1 MSGVLNITR
10 GRRHAAV
17 RGTLYGI
24 EGIGKTTLATQ
35 FPSPLVLD
43 TEDGTNHLDVARAS
57 IHDWKTLTLAL
68 TELAVNAQ
76 GYQTI
81 IIDSADWAE
90 RLLIEWL
97 LKTSGK
103 KSIEEFGFGKGYTML
118 AEHWTRFL
126 ASCDVLIG
134 QGVNV
139 VFVAHSSVKR
149 TSPPDQTDGY
159 DRYELKLTKQV
170 SPLLREWC
178 DLLLFCSYRTKLV
191 EGSDGRLKAT
201 GGKDRVMHAEHSAA
215 WDAKN
220 RFALPAEMPMHIGQL
235 ESIFAGPAPAAVGGA
250 QRPAKAADQKS
261 GNPTS
266 GDAAQSPAAGLEEPL
281 QDLIQR
287 HIADAKSVRTLGKIG
302 DRIDA
307 LLSEGQLTEDQ
318 ADVLTKAVAARH
330 DELEPKEVA
339 NVVV

>member
-10 GRRHAAV
+10 GRIEAAV
-17 RGTLYGI
+17 RATIYGD

-35 FPSPLVLD
+35 FPAPLVLD
-43 TEDGTNHLDVARAS
+43 TEDGSNHLEVARVS
-57 IHDWKTLTLAL
+57 VHDWKTLTLAV
-68 TELAVNAQ
+68 TELAVNPQ
-76 GYQTI
+76 GFQTI
-81 IIDSADWAE
+81 VIDSADWAE
-90 RLLIEWL
+90 KLLTEWL

-103 KSIEEFGFGKGYTML
+103 KSLEDFGFGKGYTML

-126 ASCDVLIG
+126 ASCDVLVAHGI
-134 QGVNV
+134 NV
-139 VFVAHSSVKR
+139 VWVAHSTVKR
-149 TSPPDQTDGY
+149 VSPPDQTDGY

-178 DLLLFCSYRTKLV
+178 DLLLFCTYKMKLV
-191 EGSDGRLKAT
+191 EGGDGRLKAQ
-201 GGKDRVMHAEHSAA
+201 GGKERVMHAEHSAA
-215 WDAKN
+215 WSAKN
-220 RFALPAEMPMHIGQL
+220 RFGLPAEMPMHIGQL

-250 QRPAKAADQKS
+250 QRPAKTEARKAEV
-261 GNPTS
+261 
-266 GDAAQSPAAGLEEPL
+266 QSPAPGPEEPL
-281 QDLIQR
+281 QDLISR

-307 LLSEGQLTEDQ
+307 LLSEEQLTEDQ

>member
-35 FPSPLVLD
+35 FPAPLVLD

-76 GYQTI
+76 GYKTI

-178 DLLLFCSYRTKLV
+178 DLLLFCNYRTKLV

-201 GGKDRVMHAEHSAA
+201 GGKDRIMHAEHSAA

-220 RFALPAEMPMHIGQL
+220 RFGLPAEMPMNIGQL
-235 ESIFAGPAPAAVGGA
+235 ESIFSGPAPVTVGGA
-250 QRPAKAADQKS
+250 QRPAKVNAPP
-261 GNPTS
+261 GVE
-266 GDAAQSPAAGLEEPL
+266 AQSPAAGSEEPL

-287 HIADAKSVRTLGKIG
+287 HIADAKSVRTLGRIG

-307 LLSEGQLTEDQ
+307 LLSEGQLTDDQ

-339 NVVV
+339 HGVV

>member
-35 FPSPLVLD
+35 FPAPLVLD

-76 GYQTI
+76 GYKTI

-178 DLLLFCSYRTKLV
+178 DLLLFCNYRTKLV

-220 RFALPAEMPMHIGQL
+220 RFGLPAEMPMSIGQL
-235 ESIFAGPAPAAVGGA
+235 ESIFSGPAPAPVGAPG
-250 QRPAKAADQKS
+250 QPAKTAPAVQ
-261 GNPTS
+261 G
-266 GDAAQSPAAGLEEPL
+266 PAAGLEEPL

-287 HIADAKSVRTLGKIG
+287 HIGDAKSVRTLGKIG

-307 LLSEGQLTEDQ
+307 LLSEGQLADDQ

-339 NVVV
+339 HGVV

>member
-1 MSGVLNITR
+1 MSGVLQITR

-17 RGTLYGI
+17 RGTVYGT

-43 TEDGTNHLDVARAS
+43 TEDGTNHIDVARSS
-57 IHDWKTLTLAL
+57 IHDWKTLTLAM

-76 GYQTI
+76 GFQTI
-81 IIDSADWAE
+81 VIDSADWAE
-90 RLLIEWL
+90 KLLVEWL

-103 KSIEEFGFGKGYTML
+103 KSIEDFGFGKGYVML
-118 AEHWTRFL
+118 QEHFTRFL
-126 ASCDVLIG
+126 ASCDVLVG

-139 VFVAHSSVKR
+139 VFVAHSTVKR
-149 TSPPDQTDGY
+149 VSPPDQTDGY

-178 DLLLFCSYRTKLV
+178 DLLLFCNYRTKLI

-201 GGKDRVMHAEHSAA
+201 GGKDRVMYAEHSAA

-220 RFALPAEMPMHIGQL
+220 RFGLPAEMPMEIGQL

-250 QRPAKAADQKS
+250 QRPAKVNTPP
-261 GNPTS
+261 GVE
-266 GDAAQSPAAGLEEPL
+266 AQSPAAGLETPL
-281 QDLIQR
+281 FDRIAA
-287 HIADAKSVRTLGKIG
+287 HIAEAASVRTLGKIG

-307 LLSEGQLTEDQ
+307 LLSEGQLTDDQ
-318 ADVLTKAVAARH
+318 AELLTKAVSAQH

-339 NVVV
+339 HGVV

>member
-35 FPSPLVLD
+35 FPAPLVLD

-76 GYQTI
+76 GYKTI

-178 DLLLFCSYRTKLV
+178 DLLLFCNYRTKLV

-201 GGKDRVMHAEHSAA
+201 GGKERIMHAEHSAA

-220 RFALPAEMPMHIGQL
+220 RFGLPAEMPMHIGQL
-235 ESIFAGPAPAAVGGA
+235 DSIFAGPAPAAVGGA
-250 QRPAKAADQKS
+250 QRPAKVKAPSSTEVD
-261 GNPTS
+261 
-266 GDAAQSPAAGLEEPL
+266 AQSPAAGLEEPL

-307 LLSEGQLTEDQ
+307 LLSEGQLTDDQ

-339 NVVV
+339 HVVV

>member
-1 MSGVLNITR
+1 MSGVLQITR
-10 GRRHAAV
+10 GRRQAAV
-17 RGTLYGI
+17 RGTVYGN
-24 EGIGKTTLATQ
+24 EGIGKSTFAAQ

-76 GYQTI
+76 GFKTI
-81 IIDSADWAE
+81 VIDSADWAE
-90 RLLIEWL
+90 KLLIEWL

-103 KSIEEFGFGKGYTML
+103 KSIEDFGFGKGYVML
-118 AEHWTRFL
+118 QEHFTRFL
-126 ASCDVLIG
+126 ASCDVLVG

-139 VFVAHSSVKR
+139 VFVAHSTVKR

-178 DLLLFCSYRTKLV
+178 DLLLFCTYKTKLV

-201 GGKDRVMHAEHSAA
+201 GGKERVMHAEHSAA

-220 RFALPAEMPMHIGQL
+220 RFGLPAEMPMDIGQL
-235 ESIFAGPAPAAVGGA
+235 ESIFAGPAPAAG
-250 QRPAKAADQKS
+250 S
-261 GNPTS
+261 
-266 GDAAQSPAAGLEEPL
+266 EEPL
-281 QDLIQR
+281 PDLIQR

-307 LLSEGQLTEDQ
+307 LLSEGQLTDDQ
-318 ADVLTKAVAARH
+318 ADVLTKAVEARH

>member
-1 MSGVLNITR
+1 LNITR
-10 GRRHAAV
+10 GRRQAAV
-17 RGTLYGI
+17 RGTIYGI

-35 FPSPLVLD
+35 FPAPLMLD
-43 TEDGTNHLDVARAS
+43 TEDGTNHIDVARAS
-57 IHDWKTLTLAL
+57 IHDWKSLTLAL

-76 GYQTI
+76 GFKTI
-81 IIDSADWAE
+81 VIDSADWAE
-90 RLLIEWL
+90 KLLIEWL

-103 KSIEEFGFGKGYTML
+103 KSIEDFGFGKGYTMV

-134 QGVNV
+134 HGINV
-139 VFVAHSSVKR
+139 VFVAHSTVKR
-149 TSPPDQTDGY
+149 TSPPDQTDGF
-159 DRYELKLTKQV
+159 DRYELKLTKQ
-170 SPLLREWC
+170 SAPLLREWC
-178 DLLLFCSYRTKLV
+178 DLLLFCNYRTKLV

-220 RFALPAEMPMHIGQL
+220 RFDLPAEMPMDIGQL
-235 ESIFAGPAPAAVGGA
+235 ETIFSGPAPAPVGAPG
-250 QRPAKAADQKS
+250 QPAKTATAVQ
-261 GNPTS
+261 G
-266 GDAAQSPAAGLEEPL
+266 PAAGSEETL
-281 QDLIQR
+281 QDLIER
-287 HIADAKSVRTLGKIG
+287 HIADAKSVRTLGRIG

-307 LLSEGQLTEDQ
+307 LLSEGQLTDDQ

>member
-10 GRRHAAV
+10 GRRQAAV
-17 RGTLYGI
+17 RGTIYGI

-35 FPSPLVLD
+35 FPAPLMLD
-43 TEDGTNHLDVARAS
+43 TEDGTNHIDVARAS
-57 IHDWKTLTLAL
+57 IHDWKSLTLAL

-76 GYQTI
+76 GFKTI
-81 IIDSADWAE
+81 VIDSADWAE
-90 RLLIEWL
+90 KLLIEWL

-103 KSIEEFGFGKGYTML
+103 KSIEDFGFGKGYTMV

-134 QGVNV
+134 HGINV
-139 VFVAHSSVKR
+139 VFVAHSTVKR
-149 TSPPDQTDGY
+149 TSPPDQTDGF
-159 DRYELKLTKQV
+159 DRYELKLTKQ
-170 SPLLREWC
+170 SAPLLREWC
-178 DLLLFCSYRTKLV
+178 DLLLFCNYRTKLV

-220 RFALPAEMPMHIGQL
+220 RFDLPAEMPMDIGQL
-235 ESIFAGPAPAAVGGA
+235 ETIFSGPAPAPVGAPG
-250 QRPAKAADQKS
+250 QPAKTATAVQ
-261 GNPTS
+261 G
-266 GDAAQSPAAGLEEPL
+266 PAAGSEETL
-281 QDLIQR
+281 QDLIER
-287 HIADAKSVRTLGKIG
+287 HIADAKSVRTLGRIG

-307 LLSEGQLTEDQ
+307 LLSEGQLTDDQ

>member
-1 MSGVLNITR
+1 MSILQITR
-10 GRRHAAV
+10 GRRQAAV

-35 FPSPLVLD
+35 FPAPLVLD
-43 TEDGTNHLDVARAS
+43 TEDGTNHIDVARAS

-68 TELAVNAQ
+68 TELAVNSQ
-76 GYQTI
+76 GFKTI
-81 IIDSADWAE
+81 VIDSADWAE
-90 RLLIEWL
+90 KLLVEWL

-103 KSIEEFGFGKGYTML
+103 KSIEDFGFGKGYVML
-118 AEHWTRFL
+118 QEHFQRFL
-126 ASCDVLIG
+126 ASCDVLVG
-134 QGVNV
+134 QGINV
-139 VFVAHSSVKR
+139 VFVAHSMVKR
-149 TSPPDQTDGY
+149 VSPPDQTDGF

-178 DLLLFCSYRTKLV
+178 DLLLFCNYRTKLV

-201 GGKDRVMHAEHSAA
+201 GGKERIMHAEHSAA

-220 RFALPAEMPMHIGQL
+220 RFDLPAEMPMHIGQL

-250 QRPAKAADQKS
+250 QRPAKTEARKAEV
-261 GNPTS
+261 
-266 GDAAQSPAAGLEEPL
+266 QSPAPGLDEPL

-307 LLSEGQLTEDQ
+307 LLSEGQLTDDQ
-318 ADVLTKAVAARH
+318 ADVLTKAVEARH
-330 DELEPKEVA
+330 EEIEPKEVT
-339 NVVV
+339 NVMV

>member
-10 GRRHAAV
+10 GRRWAAV

-178 DLLLFCSYRTKLV
+178 DLLLFCNYRTKLV

-220 RFALPAEMPMHIGQL
+220 RFGLPAEMPMNIGQL
-235 ESIFAGPAPAAVGGA
+235 ESIFSGPAPVTVGGA
-250 QRPAKAADQKS
+250 QRPAKVKTPP
-261 GNPTS
+261 GVE
-266 GDAAQSPAAGLEEPL
+266 AQSPAAGLDEPL

-307 LLSEGQLTEDQ
+307 LLSEGQLTDDQ
-318 ADVLTKAVAARH
+318 ADVLTKAVEARH
-330 DELEPKEVA
+330 EELEPKEVA

>member
-1 MSGVLNITR
+1 MNGVLQITR

-35 FPSPLVLD
+35 FPAPLVLD

-76 GYQTI
+76 GYKTI

-134 QGVNV
+134 QGVHV

-178 DLLLFCSYRTKLV
+178 DLLLFCNYKTKLV

-220 RFALPAEMPMHIGQL
+220 RFGLPAEMPMDISHLQT
-235 ESIFAGPAPAAVGGA
+235 IFSGPAPASVGAAPHRAKTAPAV
-250 QRPAKAADQKS
+250 QE
-261 GNPTS
+261 
-266 GDAAQSPAAGLEEPL
+266 PAAGLEEPL
-281 QDLIQR
+281 QDLIAR

-307 LLSEGQLTEDQ
+307 LLSEGQLTDDQ

-330 DELEPKEVA
+330 DELELREVVA
-339 NVVV
+339 

>member
-10 GRRHAAV
+10 GRRQAAV
-17 RGTLYGI
+17 RGTLYGN
-24 EGIGKTTLATQ
+24 EGVGKTTLATQ

-43 TEDGTNHLDVARAS
+43 TEDGTNHIDVARSS
-57 IHDWKTLTLAL
+57 IHDWKTLTLAM
-68 TELAVNAQ
+68 TELAVDAQ
-76 GYQTI
+76 GFKTI
-81 IIDSADWAE
+81 VIDSADWAE
-90 RLLIEWL
+90 KLLVEWM

-103 KSIEEFGFGKGYTML
+103 KSIEDFGFGKGYVML
-118 AEHWTRFL
+118 QEHFTRFL
-126 ASCDVLIG
+126 ASCDVLVG

-139 VFVAHSSVKR
+139 VFVAHSMVKR
-149 TSPPDQTDGY
+149 VSPPDQTDGY

-178 DLLLFCSYRTKLV
+178 DLLLFCTYRTKLV

-250 QRPAKAADQKS
+250 HRPAKVKAPPGVD
-261 GNPTS
+261 
-266 GDAAQSPAAGLEEPL
+266 AQSPAAGLEEPL
-281 QDLIQR
+281 PGVIDRLIR
-287 HIADAKSVRTLGKIG
+287 EAKSVAALGKIG
-302 DRIDA
+302 DRIN
-307 LLSEGQLTEDQ
+307 LRLSEGKLTDDQ
-318 ADVLTKAVAARH
+318 ADALAKALAARH